1 MLNQKWL
8 IQIAQTTWKTMWQL
22 MMSNLAPSD
31 NGNYQRPSSTYR
43 HGIHQ
48 NSIYTP
54 EKNRYTLYAGL
65 SCPWAHRTL
74 IVRTLKGL
82 EEVID
87 LEIVVPSPADGGW
100 IIPQGSEN
108 FYTLKQLYFLS
119 DSSYQGRCTVP
130 VLWDKKT
137 KTIVNNES
145 SEIIV
150 LLNSCFNEYASF
162 PELNLYP
169 DSLKENIDSWNQKI
183 YHHINNGVYRCGFAQ
198 TQKAYEDACYGLFNL
213 LDDIDIVLGNN
224 RYLCG
229 DELTLADIRFFT
241 TLIRFD
247 LVYFG
252 LFKCNI
258 KRIAD
263 YPNISRYVQ
272 EIYKLEGIKETCDF
286 ETIKKDYYG
295 NLFPLNPGGIIPLGL
310 PNYQD

>member
-8 IQIAQTTWKTMWQL
+8 IKLAQKIWETMWQL
-22 MMSNLAPSD
+22 MMFNLAPSE
-31 NGNYQRPSSTYR
+31 NGNYQRPLSIYHHNIEENSTY
-43 HGIHQ
+43 
-48 NSIYTP
+48 SP
-54 EKNRYTLYAGL
+54 EKNRYTIYAGL

-74 IVRTLKGL
+74 IVRKLKGL
-82 EEVID
+82 EKIIDVVI
-87 LEIVVPSPADGGW
+87 VSPSPADGGW

-108 FYTLKQLYFLS
+108 CYTLKQLYYKANNN
-119 DSSYQGRCTVP
+119 YQGRCTVP

-150 LLNSCFNEYASF
+150 LLNNCFNQFASF
-162 PELNLYP
+162 PQLNLYP
-169 DSLKENIDSWNQKI
+169 DEYKDNIDSWNEKI

-198 TQKAYEDACYGLFNL
+198 TQQAYEDACYGLFNL
-213 LDDIDIVLGNN
+213 LDKIEIFLENS

-229 DELTLADIRFFT
+229 DKLTIADIRLFT

-247 LVYFG
+247 VVYFS

-263 YPNISRYVQ
+263 YKNLSRYCQ
-272 EIYKLEGIKETCDF
+272 EIYNIEGVKETCNFDI
-286 ETIKKDYYG
+286 IKQDYYG

-310 PNYQD
+310 PSY